1 MTTATVTSKGQIT
14 IPKHIRDD
22 LHLEPGSKVLFVKIN
37 DHDYRMIA
45 RTGKI
50 QDLAG
55 ILHRPGQPTVSIE
68 QMDEDIADA
77 VSEEYLRGLRD
88 EA

>member
-1 MTTATVTSKGQIT
+1 MSTATVTSKGQIT

-22 LHLEPGSKVLFVKIN
+22 LDIEAGSKVLFVKIN

-50 QDLAG
+50 QELAG

-68 QMDEDIADA
+68 QMDSDIADA
-77 VSEEYLRGLRD
+77 VSEEYLRGIRD
-88 EA
+88 QG